1 MMKKL
6 LGLFMIFAISMI
18 AMPLQAQTTQQVT
31 VDYSDLTPAQQ
42 AQYNADKL
50 ITEQK
55 AQLAVAEKKIEQ
67 FGDWVGVGGEVGKAI
82 EEGLSAVVNVADEF
96 SGTDVGKFTMILVA
110 WKVMGKDVVK
120 ILLGIIFFI
129 VMAFLIT
136 RIYRNSVQTRR
147 KLIQKTPQGFWK
159 RSIKK
164 YELVKSDLD
173 GEEKL
178 WLSIVLAAVFLIG
191 IWITY
196 AIMF

>member
-6 LGLFMIFAISMI
+6 LGLFMIFAITAI
-18 AMPLQAQTTQQVT
+18 AMPLQAQTAQQVT
-31 VDYSDLTPAQQ
+31 VDYSDLTPTQQ

-96 SGTDVGKFTMILVA
+96 TGTDVGKFTMILVA

-120 ILLGIIFFI
+120 ILLGMFFFG
-129 VMAFLIT
+129 VMTLLVI
-136 RIYRNSVQTRR
+136 RIYRNSVQSRR
-147 KLIQKTPQGFWK
+147 KLVLKTPQGFWK
-159 RSIKK
+159 RSVKK
-164 YELVKSDLD
+164 YEIVDSKLD

-178 WLSIVLAAVFLIG
+178 WLSIVLSAVFLLG